1 MKRLAILIAL
11 ALLAAPLAAQTFTL
25 HATAGNVTTTKDPMV
40 PTSGTL
46 DPYTS
51 GPVEVVSS
59 FIGEDGVVYVEGLDA
74 DGYHF
79 AETVTISGV
88 EPTSI
93 QGGADVLRV
102 NRMQFQQST
111 PELQNG
117 GNITARKPGTVLP
130 RSQIFGQRGASEWST
145 WAVAR
150 DREATLLGLTVTNWT
165 TGTVRGRVTLWKRP
179 WGGTWYPV
187 TTLVPI
193 ATSPNVFEELNE
205 VIPPGWEIKLAAETS
220 GGTSN
225 ITATLI
231 IRQRRL

>member
-1 MKRLAILIAL
+1 MKKFTLVIAL

-25 HATAGNVTTTKDPMV
+25 HATSGNVTTAKDPMM
-40 PTSGTL
+40 PTVGTV

-74 DGYHF
+74 DGYYF
-79 AETVTISGV
+79 AETAPISGIV
-88 EPTSI
+88 PSLI

-102 NRMQFQQST
+102 NRMQFQRTT
-111 PELQNG
+111 PGLQNG
-117 GNITARKPGTVLP
+117 GNITAREPGTVIP
-130 RSQIFGQRGASEWST
+130 RNQVFAQRGASEWST

-150 DREATLLGLTVTNWT
+150 DREATLLSLTATNWT

-193 ATSPNVFEELNE
+193 ATSPNVFEELSE
-205 VIPPGWEIKLAAETS
+205 VIPPGWEIKLEAETS